1 MQFRIHNS
9 YTLGFVSKAV
19 PKIFRHYI
27 LIFNKDGRLY
37 NIDNYLKNSLGIN
50 YKSIDILLFALRNSY
65 ISELNKYCI
74 INIGSSDVFKD
85 TNYTLKSLVNLIE
98 NGNLDVKGSHILS
111 QAFNYLKVGLDRF
124 WDMYCYGS
132 I

>member
-1 MQFRIHNS
+1 MQFKIHNS
-9 YTLGFVSKAV
+9 YTLDFVNVAV
-19 PKIFRHYI
+19 PKIFKHYI
-27 LIFNKDGRLY
+27 LIFNKDGRFY

-50 YKSIDILLFALRNSY
+50 YKSVDILLFALNTSY

-74 INIGSSDVFKD
+74 INIGNSDVFKD

-98 NGNLDVKGSHILS
+98 DGNLDIKGSHVLG
-111 QAFNYLKVGLDRF
+111 QAFSYLNIGIDRF

-132 I
+132 L